1 MTISSLPLA
10 STRIMAP
17 SPPPAPQ
24 SRLSR
29 GPPRVEAVLLGPG
42 PARLHATQ
50 RPWLRLSLE
59 PRRAGTRRRDEV
71 SGLGMANMVGAQ
83 EEGAKQLRW
92 PLPPSVPP
100 QVIDTSAPLKAAAA
114 NDRVDGDGDGDASIP
129 GSGAAVR
136 THPLAP
142 DAHER
147 PAKTPV
153 RTALS
158 PR

>member
-1 MTISSLPLA
+1 ME
-10 STRIMAP
+10 
-17 SPPPAPQ
+17 
-24 SRLSR
+24 
-29 GPPRVEAVLLGPG
+29 VVLLGPG

-59 PRRAGTRRRDEV
+59 PRRAGRRRRDEV
-71 SGLGMANMVGAQ
+71 SGLGMANIVGAQ

-100 QVIDTSAPLKAAAA
+100 QVIDTSTPLKAAAA
-114 NDRVDGDGDGDASIP
+114 NDRVDGDGDGDGDGDASIP